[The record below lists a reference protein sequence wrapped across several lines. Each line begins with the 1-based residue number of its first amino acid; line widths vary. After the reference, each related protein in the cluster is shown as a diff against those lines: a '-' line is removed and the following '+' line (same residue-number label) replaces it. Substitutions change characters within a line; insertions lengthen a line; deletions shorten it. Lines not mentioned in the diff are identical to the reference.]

1 MKQVEKMEKVL
12 DLETQHEDVLEEDK
26 EDEKENK
33 MEEEKEDFI
42 AVASD
47 VEEEK
52 VAIVID

>member
-1 MKQVEKMEKVL
+1 MEKVL

-33 MEEEKEDFI
+33 MEEENEDFI

-47 VEEEK
+47 TKEENI
-52 VAIVID
+52 VIVID

>member
-1 MKQVEKMEKVL
+1 MEKVL
-12 DLETQHEDVLEEDK
+12 DLETLHEDVLEDDK

-47 VEEEK
+47 NEEER
-52 VAIVID
+52 VVIVID

>member
-1 MKQVEKMEKVL
+1 MEKVL
-12 DLETQHEDVLEEDK
+12 DLETLHEDVLEDDK

-47 VEEEK
+47 NEEDR
-52 VAIVID
+52 VVIVID